1 MLLLLLLLIVFALPY
16 SFSLASI
23 QYHELPAIEN
33 MTVRVNRFTPE
44 LVLLDPSQCDWLT
57 RATTES

>member
-1 MLLLLLLLIVFALPY
+1 MLLPLLLIVFALPY
-16 SFSLASI
+16 TLSLVSI